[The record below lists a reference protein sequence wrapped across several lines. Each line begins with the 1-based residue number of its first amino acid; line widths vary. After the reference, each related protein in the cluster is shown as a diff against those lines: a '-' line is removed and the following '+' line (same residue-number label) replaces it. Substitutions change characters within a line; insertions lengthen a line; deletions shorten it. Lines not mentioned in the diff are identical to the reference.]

1 MAPGVSSQPTQIL
14 LCAWLPNKRTVQF
27 FYDLTGSR
35 VKIINL
41 RNSFLDLFQ
50 INHIPA
56 SCSISKR
63 LARR

>member
-14 LCAWLPNKRTVQF
+14 LCAWLPNKRTVQI
-27 FYDLTGSR
+27 FYDLTGS
-35 VKIINL
+35 NL

-50 INHIPA
+50 INPIPA
-56 SCSISKR
+56 SSSISKR